1 MIKIKGYVKKE
12 MNYKRKN
19 TKQQRRKVKIEI

>member
-1 MIKIKGYVKKE
+1 MIKIKEYVKKE